1 MSVSSHHA
9 HDQNDAQ
16 RGHAREHVPLG
27 SLGWAVV
34 LTLGFAAVELA
45 GGLISGSL
53 ALLSDATHMVTDSL
67 SLLVALAAQ
76 FLSKREPTA
85 QHSYGHGRIEALA
98 AFVNSLAML
107 GVVGWIAWEAMT
119 RMIAPEPVQG
129 MTVIWVAA
137 IGLAVNVVVAW
148 VLSRDRDNLNVRA
161 ALVHVLGDLLGSV
174 AALVAGVVIVMGG
187 PVGVDP
193 WLSLLV
199 CVLILKSTFSLL
211 RHSYRILMEYVP
223 DHVDFNAVARDL
235 AQAPDV
241 LGVHNLHIWEL
252 SPGLVALTA
261 HMEFRSLNHWPAT
274 RIQLQDLLRTKY
286 GIDHATIQPEITP
299 N

>member
-1 MSVSSHHA
+1 MSSHHA

-16 RGHAREHVPLG
+16 RGHARERVPVG

-34 LTLGFAAVELA
+34 LTLGFAAVELV
-45 GGLISGSL
+45 GGLLSGSL
-53 ALLSDATHMVTDSL
+53 ALLSDATHMLTDSL
-67 SLLVALAAQ
+67 SLVVALAAQ

-252 SPGLVALTA
+252 SPGHVALTA

>member
-1 MSVSSHHA
+1 VSSHHA

-16 RGHAREHVPLG
+16 RGHARERVPVG

-34 LTLGFAAVELA
+34 LTLGFAAVELV
-45 GGLISGSL
+45 GGLLSGSL
-53 ALLSDATHMVTDSL
+53 ALLSDATHMLTDSL
-67 SLLVALAAQ
+67 SLIVALAAQ

-85 QHSYGHGRIEALA
+85 KHSYGHGRIEALA

-107 GVVGWIAWEAMT
+107 GVVGWIAWEAIA

-252 SPGLVALTA
+252 SPGHVALTA

>member
-1 MSVSSHHA
+1 MSSHHA

-76 FLSKREPTA
+76 FLAKREPTA

-107 GVVGWIAWEAMT
+107 ALVGWIAWEAIG
-119 RMIAPEPVQG
+119 RMIAPEPVYG
-129 MTVIWVAA
+129 LTVIWVAA
-137 IGLAVNVVVAW
+137 IGLAVNLVVAW

-174 AALVAGVVIVMGG
+174 AALVAGVVIVAGG

-223 DHVDFNAVARDL
+223 DHVDFNAVAHDL

-241 LGVHNLHIWEL
+241 QGVHNLHIWEL
-252 SPGLVALTA
+252 SPGHIALTA
-261 HMEFRSLNHWPAT
+261 HMEFRTLSHWPAT